1 MKLKKRCI
9 YVTLLLGLFIAAC
22 SDKVIEKPFISPPF
36 SALNQTYTNFSFDAE
51 SGDTLLFTSG
61 SRIIVP
67 PDIWVDSTGNK
78 ITGKINLKY
87 REFSDAGDVFLAG
100 IPLAYDTAGRKE
112 NLVTAGMF
120 EIRSFK
126 DSTEIFIADNK
137 SLTVQMASNETNADY
152 NFYFL
157 NEDAKNWQYIGTNTP
172 TENPEI
178 QEIKDTIA
186 TMQPEMPFPFDKS
199 YFALNYD
206 AILDIYYKDNWS
218 LIEKNYKSKLPK
230 RKAESYGLS
239 YSGIF
244 CKHQLNYKGVN
255 YEAYQM
261 IWQLISGTKLPRIA
275 KSCYTEKLTFLG
287 NDTYNMLLVKDKK
300 KTNIQVKAVMPM
312 KHLFAYPPE
321 TWKEKYNEI
330 MTRIA
335 AEEKRLASQF
345 AVYRTFEVGRTGYF
359 NWDRIMKMKDN
370 IMVNSEFKFD
380 KEIEGDLTDI
390 DIFYF
395 VDNNKSFTKI
405 RYNNTDSIMIAPDS
419 TAKFIA
425 VLSDTEAA
433 FFSTEDYNKIN
444 FKKLRKS
451 QTPSYTFKMKS
462 VPITSKDDF
471 EKLISMK

>member
-1 MKLKKRCI
+1 MKLQQRCFI
-9 YVTLLLGLFIAAC
+9 ITLFLGLFMMAC
-22 SDKVIEKPFISPPF
+22 SDKVVEKPFISPPF
-36 SALNQTYTNFSFDAE
+36 SALNQEYTDFSFNAE

-120 EIRSFK
+120 EIRSYK
-126 DSTEIFIADNK
+126 DSTEVFIANNK
-137 SLTVQMASNETNADY
+137 SLTVQMASNEASADY

-157 NEDAKNWQYIGTNTP
+157 DEEAKNWQYIGTNAP
-172 TENPEI
+172 TENPKI
-178 QEIKDTIA
+178 KEIKDTIELL
-186 TMQPEMPFPFDKS
+186 QPELPFPFDNS

-244 CKHQLNYKGVN
+244 CRHQLNYKGVR

-261 IWQLISGTKLPRIA
+261 IWQLLSSKKLPRMA
-275 KSCYTEKLTFLG
+275 KSCYAEKLTFIG
-287 NDTYNMLLVKDKK
+287 NDTYNMLLVKDKN

-321 TWKEKYNEI
+321 TWKEKYDEV
-330 MTRIA
+330 IA
-335 AEEKRLASQF
+335 KIEVEEKRLASQF
-345 AVYRTFEVGRTGYF
+345 AVYRTFEVGRTGFF

-370 IMVNSEFKFD
+370 LMVNSEFKFD
-380 KEIEGDLTDI
+380 KDIGELSDL

-395 VDNNKSFTKI
+395 VDSNKSFTKI
-405 RYNNTDSIMIAPDS
+405 SYNNSDSIMIAPDS

-433 FFSTEDYNKIN
+433 FFSSNDYNKIN
-444 FKKLRKS
+444 FEKLKKSKM
-451 QTPSYTFKMKS
+451 PSHTFKMKS
-462 VPITSKDDF
+462 VPINSRDDF
-471 EKLISMK
+471 EKIISMK

>member
-9 YVTLLLGLFIAAC
+9 YVPLLLGLFIAAC

-36 SALNQTYTNFSFDAE
+36 SALNQTYTDFSFNAE
-51 SGDTLLFTSG
+51 NGDTLLFTSG

-67 PDIWVDSTGNK
+67 PDIWVDSAGNK

-112 NLVTAGMF
+112 NLTTAGMF

-126 DSTEIFIADNK
+126 DSSEIFIADNK

-157 NEDAKNWQYIGTNTP
+157 DEDAKNWQYIGTNTP
-172 TENPEI
+172 TENPKI

-186 TMQPEMPFPFDKS
+186 TLQPEMPFPFDKS

-206 AILDIYYKDNWS
+206 AILDVYYKDNYYQ
-218 LIEKNYKSKLPK
+218 IEKNYKSKLPK

-239 YSGIF
+239 YSGIY
-244 CKHQLNYKGVN
+244 CRYQLTYKGVR

-261 IWQLISGTKLPRIA
+261 VWQLLSGTKLPRIA
-275 KSCYTEKLTFLG
+275 KSCYTEKLTYLG
-287 NDTYNMLLVKDKK
+287 NNTYNMLLVKDKK

-321 TWKEKYNEI
+321 TWKEKYDEVMAKI
-330 MTRIA
+330 TE
-335 AEEKRLASQF
+335 EEKRLASQF

-380 KEIEGDLTDI
+380 KEIEGELADI

-405 RYNNTDSIMIAPDS
+405 RYSSTDSIMIAPDS

-444 FKKLRKS
+444 FEKLRKS
-451 QTPSYTFKMKS
+451 QAPSYTFKMKS
-462 VPITSKDDF
+462 VPITSRDDF